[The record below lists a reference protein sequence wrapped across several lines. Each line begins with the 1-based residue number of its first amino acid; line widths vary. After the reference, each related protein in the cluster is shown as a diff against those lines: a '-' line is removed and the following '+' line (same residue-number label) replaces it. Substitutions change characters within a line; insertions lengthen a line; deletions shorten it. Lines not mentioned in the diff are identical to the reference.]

1 MEACDYGSLQ
11 SLLETQLT
19 ENTVQFTENTV
30 QFTENTVQFTE
41 KTAQFT
47 EKTAQ
52 FNENTV
58 QFTENTV
65 REILSCVL
73 LGLES
78 LRSVFIIHGVL
89 FPPCCN
95 GVEHQ
100 PRLSL
105 PLPARRGQNWLV

>member
-11 SLLETQLT
+11 SLLETQLSEKT
-19 ENTVQFTENTV
+19 ARFTENTV
-30 QFTENTVQFTE
+30 QFTENTVH
-41 KTAQFT
+41 FT

-52 FNENTV
+52 FN
-58 QFTENTV
+58 ENTV

-78 LRSVFIIHGVL
+78 LRSVFIIHGVML
-89 FPPCCN
+89 PPCCN

-105 PLPARRGQNWLV
+105 PLPERRGQDWLV

>member
-11 SLLETQLT
+11 SLLKTQLSEKT
-19 ENTVQFTENTV
+19 ARFTENTV
-30 QFTENTVQFTE
+30 QLTENTARFTEN
-41 KTAQFT
+41 K
-47 EKTAQ
+47 
-52 FNENTV
+52 
-58 QFTENTV
+58 V

-78 LRSVFIIHGVL
+78 LRSVFIIHGVML
-89 FPPCCN
+89 PPCCN

-105 PLPARRGQNWLV
+105 PLPERRGQDWLV

>member
-11 SLLETQLT
+11 SLLKTQLSEKT
-19 ENTVQFTENTV
+19 VQSQENTVQSQEN
-30 QFTENTVQFTE
+30 
-41 KTAQFT
+41 K
-47 EKTAQ
+47 
-52 FNENTV
+52 
-58 QFTENTV
+58 V
-65 REILSCVL
+65 RDILSCVL

-78 LRSVFIIHGVL
+78 LRSVFIIHGVML
-89 FPPCCN
+89 PPCCN

>member
-11 SLLETQLT
+11 SLLKTQLSEKT
-19 ENTVQFTENTV
+19 ARFTENTV
-30 QFTENTVQFTE
+30 QFTENTLQS
-41 KTAQFT
+41 Q
-47 EKTAQ
+47 
-52 FNENTV
+52 ENK
-58 QFTENTV
+58 V

-78 LRSVFIIHGVL
+78 LRSVFIIHGVML
-89 FPPCCN
+89 PPCCN

-105 PLPARRGQNWLV
+105 PLPERRGQDWLV

>member
-11 SLLETQLT
+11 SLLKTQLS
-19 ENTVQFTENTV
+19 ENA
-30 QFTENTVQFTE
+30 VQFTE
-41 KTAQFT
+41 KTARFT
-47 EKTAQ
+47 EKTAR
-52 FNENTV
+52 FTENTV

-78 LRSVFIIHGVL
+78 LRSVFIIHGVML
-89 FPPCCN
+89 PPCCN

-105 PLPARRGQNWLV
+105 PLPERRGQDWLV

>member
-11 SLLETQLT
+11 SLLETQLS
-19 ENTVQFTENTV
+19 ENAVQFTEN
-30 QFTENTVQFTE
+30 
-41 KTAQFT
+41 
-47 EKTAQ
+47 TAQ

-58 QFTENTV
+58 RFTEKTARFTEKTARFTENKV

-105 PLPARRGQNWLV
+105 PLPERRGQNWLV